1 MTTSLARVL
10 VALFLALPAGR
21 SAAQATPVGAEP
33 SMARVEAGGS
43 DRRQDEEAATVTP
56 LNLNTATEAELL
68 ELPGVGPSRARAI
81 LAFREQHGGFQSVS
95 QLLRIKGFGR
105 AMFKR
110 LRPLLV
116 VSPP

>member
-1 MTTSLARVL
+1 MDRSLARVL
-10 VALFLALPAGR
+10 IALFLALPAGR
-21 SAAQATPVGAEP
+21 SSAQSLPADVSPSATREQVDSP
-33 SMARVEAGGS
+33 S
-43 DRRQDEEAATVTP
+43 P
-56 LNLNTATEAELL
+56 LNLNTASEAELL

-81 LAFREQHGGFQSVS
+81 LAFREQHGGFQSLS

-116 VSPP
+116 VAPP

>member
-1 MTTSLARVL
+1 MNRSLARVL
-10 VALFLALPAGR
+10 VALFLALPAAR
-21 SAAQATPVGAEP
+21 SSAQGLPAGSSPSATRE
-33 SMARVEAGGS
+33 EAGAPS
-43 DRRQDEEAATVTP
+43 P
-56 LNLNTATEAELL
+56 LNLNTASEAELL

-81 LAFREQHGGFQSVS
+81 LAFREEHGGFQSLS

-116 VSPP
+116 VAPP